1 MLTLQ
6 DERQRLAK
14 ADQLIA
20 KGDRCLAAQKIRIAE
35 MKRRS
40 EDTRIA
46 QEMLQA
52 QEEALTQM
60 RWHRRLIRDEIARL
74 SLSSNVG
81 AFRSGTGPQNVG
93 LPRSDRRQRH

>member
-6 DERQRLAK
+6 EEHKGLAK

-35 MKRRS
+35 MKRRG

-46 QEMLQA
+46 QEMLQV
-52 QEEALTQM
+52 QEEALKEM
-60 RWHRRLIRDEIARL
+60 RWHRQLIWDEIARL
-74 SLSSNVG
+74 SSSS
-81 AFRSGTGPQNVG
+81 A
-93 LPRSDRRQRH
+93 